1 METVLPV
8 QCATA
13 AALALCVSI
22 GVARAGVNDLAGVSA
37 TEASAKSVYDFT
49 VKDIDGD
56 DVRLSKYKGDV
67 LLIINVASK

>member
-13 AALALCVSI
+13 AVLALCLSI
-22 GVARAGVNDLAGVSA
+22 GLARAEVNDLRGVSA
-37 TEASAKSVYDFT
+37 TDASAKSVYDFT

-67 LLIINVASK
+67 LLIINMASK